1 MKKIFALAF
10 ALVLAFSL
18 FASAETSEEIDYVSI
33 EGIVTEITET
43 YFILDT
49 TAHGEVQVN
58 VNEETFFSEEIPFA
72 AGQYAFVTY
81 DGMMTR
87 SLPAQI
93 NAIAVNVSRFI
104 GTVIYVD
111 EEPNVLLVT
120 SPVLGDVIV
129 YLPETDSAV
138 NYAEGDLVMI
148 YNNGAMT
155 MSLPPQV
162 GGALVIRIETV
173 TGVITE
179 VGEGYAVIEE
189 HGNIYQVN
197 YAPDTTITVDSV
209 EIAVGQVM
217 TVIYNG
223 MMSRSIP
230 AQISAIEITVEA
242 VGVVE

>member
-1 MKKIFALAF
+1 MKKLFALAL
-10 ALVLAFSL
+10 ALVLSFSL
-18 FASAETSEEIDYVSI
+18 FASAEANDEIDYVSI

-43 YFILDT
+43 HFILDT
-49 TAHGEVQVN
+49 VTLGEVQVN

-72 AGQYAFVTY
+72 AGQYAFVTF

-87 SLPAQI
+87 SIPAQI
-93 NAIAVNVSRFI
+93 TAISVNVSRFI
-104 GTVIYVD
+104 ASVIYVD

-138 NYAEGDLVMI
+138 NYAEGDLVMV

-162 GGALVIRIETV
+162 GGALVMRLETV
-173 TGVITE
+173 TGVINE

-189 HGNIYQVN
+189 HGNVYQVN
-197 YAPDTTITVDSV
+197 YAPDTSITADSV

-242 VGVVE
+242 VGVIE